1 MSTNMDNV
9 EGNVPIE
16 EHESDNEKSKPKRK
30 RMKDRSEVWEH
41 FIKEE
46 THTGVEA
53 RCNHKGEEI
62 GKEIEKCLLDWELE
76 KVFCIT
82 VDNASSN
89 DTAIGYMRRK
99 INGWKAGVLKGR
111 FLHMRCVAHIVNLV
125 VSDGLKIVNESIT
138 RVRQAVRFIK
148 QSPSRWNST
157 FLMLDAALVFEYAFE
172 RYSEEDP
179 HYVIELNE
187 REGKGCPTSEDWE
200 TVRRFSEFL
209 QVFYDLTLRVSGSL
223 HVTSNLFFHEL
234 EKYDKYWGDPEKMNM
249 LIFIVVVL
257 DPRYK
262 LDYVEWML
270 IEIYDS
276 KHAFVLVNN
285 LKESLNALYEEYRG
299 SSGDVIREEVSSSM
313 NSSQFS
319 PKQKKLQVSDYPPGF
334 MRAILQESDT
344 GISRAPTV
352 ILVNGSWNYTLTE
365 MNACLA
371 GLQRAV
377 RRSLHVV
384 TLYTDSTSMV
394 QCLRDLRVSDISIIR
409 TVARIRRISNNF
421 DWCSIHKVDRGSV
434 ERAHGL
440 VTTAN
445 ISLSLLHG
453 DTKNRAA
460 MTMEARS
467 KPPLPDSS
475 NDYLPRALP
484 FFFQTLNKYGRSCF
498 VWNGPVPLVTI
509 AESEL
514 IREVFMKIHEF
525 QKPKSNPL
533 LEKFML
539 PALWESSN
547 AMVKE
552 WEEMTSKTG
561 VIDKR
566 KKAIKEGEKPNDDL
580 LGLLLES
587 QLQDNGHNNKKHIEL
602 TIEEV
607 INESKLFYIA
617 GQGTT
622 STLLVWTLIMLGK
635 YQEWQARARE
645 EILNTFGNHLPDFQ
659 GLNHLKIVNM
669 ILQEV
674 LRLYPTAFKINR
686 TVTENIRVGDIFL
699 PAGLL
704 VNLPIALIQQDEKL
718 WGDDAKDFNP
728 SRFSKGIS
736 KATKGNMSF
745 FSFGWGPRICLG
757 SNFSMMEAKMTLAL
771 ILQRFS
777 FELSPSYAHAPSA
790 NGTLTPQFD
799 APIIFHRL

>member
-46 THTGVEA
+46 THTGMEA
-53 RCNHKGEEI
+53 RCKYCGMRYKCGTKRNGTSPLWAHINRCRKYPYNTPKESKQSLLSFKSNKIESGCTSGLSYVKYDPTVIRKALSEMVIVDELPFKFVEGVGFKKFCNVMEPRFHVPSRITVAKDCYETFLTQKRKLKLVLKNCNSRVSLTTDTWTSIQQINYMCLTVHFVDNDWNLQKRILNFCPISSHKGEEI

-148 QSPSRWNST
+148 QSPSRLVRFKKCVVEEKINSKKLLCLDVPTRWNST

-234 EKYDKYWGDPEKMNM
+234 VSVAVLLKDLMTNDDVEMCLMATKMKEKYDKYWGDPEKINM
-249 LIFIVVVL
+249 LIFIAVVL

-313 NSSQFS
+313 DSSQFS
-319 PKQKKLQVSDYPPGF
+319 PKQKKLQLKLVLSGMKLNQLVAEMGLIGDELGEIGE
-334 MRAILQESDT
+334 AILKRW
-344 GISRAPTV
+344 GTV
-352 ILVNGSWNYTLTE
+352 
-365 MNACLA
+365 
-371 GLQRAV
+371 
-377 RRSLHVV
+377 
-384 TLYTDSTSMV
+384 
-394 QCLRDLRVSDISIIR
+394 
-409 TVARIRRISNNF
+409 VAS
-421 DWCSIHKVDRGSV
+421 
-434 ERAHGL
+434 
-440 VTTAN
+440 
-445 ISLSLLHG
+445 
-453 DTKNRAA
+453 
-460 MTMEARS
+460 
-467 KPPLPDSS
+467 
-475 NDYLPRALP
+475 
-484 FFFQTLNKYGRSCF
+484 
-498 VWNGPVPLVTI
+498 
-509 AESEL
+509 
-514 IREVFMKIHEF
+514 
-525 QKPKSNPL
+525 
-533 LEKFML
+533 
-539 PALWESSN
+539 
-547 AMVKE
+547 
-552 WEEMTSKTG
+552 
-561 VIDKR
+561 
-566 KKAIKEGEKPNDDL
+566 
-580 LGLLLES
+580 
-587 QLQDNGHNNKKHIEL
+587 
-602 TIEEV
+602 
-607 INESKLFYIA
+607 
-617 GQGTT
+617 
-622 STLLVWTLIMLGK
+622 
-635 YQEWQARARE
+635 
-645 EILNTFGNHLPDFQ
+645 
-659 GLNHLKIVNM
+659 
-669 ILQEV
+669 
-674 LRLYPTAFKINR
+674 
-686 TVTENIRVGDIFL
+686 
-699 PAGLL
+699 
-704 VNLPIALIQQDEKL
+704 
-718 WGDDAKDFNP
+718 
-728 SRFSKGIS
+728 
-736 KATKGNMSF
+736 
-745 FSFGWGPRICLG
+745 
-757 SNFSMMEAKMTLAL
+757 
-771 ILQRFS
+771 
-777 FELSPSYAHAPSA
+777 
-790 NGTLTPQFD
+790 
-799 APIIFHRL
+799 